1 MLRVTGRKIGRGQ
14 PTYVIAEGGVNHSG
28 DLDTAFSML
37 REAALAGADA
47 FKLQKR
53 SPEHCV
59 PRAEWD
65 RLRDTPWGTMR
76 YIDYRHRVEF
86 NEEQY
91 SQLAA
96 AAAVMGIDFFVSV
109 WDLPSL
115 EFALKMDMP
124 AIKIPSA
131 KNNDWELL
139 DKSVRSGRPVIV
151 STGMS
156 SMDDVKDIVRA
167 CEANGRPQ
175 LALLHCNSSY
185 PASVDEL
192 DLRVIDTWLHT
203 AALMDYTIGY
213 SNHHPS
219 IIPPVN
225 AVALGA
231 QIIEAHITLDR
242 SSWGTD
248 QASSIEPTGFARMV
262 KYIRATELSLGN
274 GTKRMYDS
282 ERAARRK
289 LRGKETT

>member
-1 MLRVTGRKIGRGQ
+1 MLRLNGRKIGREQ
-14 PTYVIAEGGVNHSG
+14 PTYVIAEGGINHNG
-28 DLDTAFSML
+28 NLDTALALM
-37 REAALAGADA
+37 RAAKDAGADA

-65 RLRDTPWGTMR
+65 RVRSTPWGDMR
-76 YIDYRHRVEF
+76 YIDYRQRIEF

-91 SQLAA
+91 SQLASA
-96 AAAVMGIDFFVSV
+96 AAIFGIDFFVSV
-109 WDLPSL
+109 WDQPSL

-124 AIKIPSA
+124 AIKVPSA

-139 DKSVRSGRPVIV
+139 DKSVQSGRPVIV

-213 SNHHPS
+213 SGHEVGLAPTLG
-219 IIPPVN
+219 

-231 QIIEAHITLDR
+231 QIVERHITLDR
-242 SSWGTD
+242 SMWGTD
-248 QASSIEPTGFARMV
+248 QASSVEPGGFAHMV
-262 KYIRATELSLGN
+262 KDIRLLERALGER
-274 GTKRMYDS
+274 TKRLHES
-282 ERAARRK
+282 ERVARAK
-289 LRGKETT
+289 LRGA

>member
-65 RLRDTPWGTMR
+65 KVRDTPWGSMR

-86 NEEQY
+86 DEWQY
-91 SQLAA
+91 VQLMEAA
-96 AAAVMGIDFFVSV
+96 LVLGIDFFVSV

-139 DKSVRSGRPVIV
+139 DKSVQSGRPVIV

-213 SNHHPS
+213 SGHEVGLAPTLG
-219 IIPPVN
+219 

-231 QIIEAHITLDR
+231 QIVERHITLDR
-242 SSWGTD
+242 SMWGTD
-248 QASSIEPTGFARMV
+248 QASSVEPGGFAHMV
-262 KYIRATELSLGN
+262 KDIRLLERALGER
-274 GTKRMYDS
+274 TKRLHES
-282 ERAARRK
+282 ERVARAK
-289 LRGKETT
+289 LRGA